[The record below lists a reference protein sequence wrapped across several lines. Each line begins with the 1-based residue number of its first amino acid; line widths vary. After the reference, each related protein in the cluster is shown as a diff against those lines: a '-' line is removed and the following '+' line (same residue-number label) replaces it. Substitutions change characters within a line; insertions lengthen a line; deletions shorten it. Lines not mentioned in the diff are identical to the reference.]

1 MSDALDTYLLPPAAY
16 TEESWLRAE
25 QEALFE
31 RTWTFA
37 GVAHDLGEPGDVV
50 TVQVGRVPVVVVRGE
65 DGALQAF
72 HNLCRHRGHP
82 LVDGD
87 RNCGKAL
94 ICPYHR
100 WSYGLDGA
108 LRAVPQRDRYPALDL
123 AALALRPVRVET
135 WKTLVFVHLDP
146 DPEPLDE
153 WMADLESLFANFHP
167 ERLVEVSDQTHD
179 VEANWKLYVENH
191 VDWLHLWYLHDDSL
205 RGYDHAGGERHE
217 FGRHWASFET
227 WTADG
232 GHRSVRDDDA
242 DEEVVL
248 LPIPGL
254 AGRERDNGAHL
265 VFPGLTLFT
274 NAGYWMLGQVV
285 PVDATRF
292 RLRLRVFAVEGSNG
306 PAFEDIVNVVMFED
320 YAATEAI
327 QRALRAPSFAVG
339 PIATDYE
346 REIARF
352 HRHYLEFVTPPTS
365 EATP

>member
-37 GVAHDLGEPGDVV
+37 GVA
-50 TVQVGRVPVVVVRGE
+50 Q
-65 DGALQAF
+65 
-72 HNLCRHRGHP
+72 
-82 LVDGD
+82 
-87 RNCGKAL
+87 
-94 ICPYHR
+94 
-100 WSYGLDGA
+100 
-108 LRAVPQRDRYPALDL
+108 DL
-123 AALALRPVRVET
+123 AA
-135 WKTLVFVHLDP
+135 
-146 DPEPLDE
+146 
-153 WMADLESLFANFHP
+153 
-167 ERLVEVSDQTHD
+167 
-179 VEANWKLYVENH
+179 
-191 VDWLHLWYLHDDSL
+191 
-205 RGYDHAGGERHE
+205 GERHE

-232 GHRSVRDDDA
+232 GHRRVRDDDA

-248 LPIPGL
+248 FPIP
-254 AGRERDNGAHL
+254 
-265 VFPGLTLFT
+265 
-274 NAGYWMLGQVV
+274 
-285 PVDATRF
+285 
-292 RLRLRVFAVEGSNG
+292 G

-320 YAATEAI
+320 CAATEAI

-352 HRHYLEFVTPPTS
+352 QRHSLEFVTPPNP